1 MPVDDLARLRAL
13 LAVATPLPWKL
24 SEEHVREW
32 FSLYG
37 KLPEDADLANCAV
50 NALPG
55 LLKRLERAEAALRE
69 VRAEL
74 AEVNALALDE

>member
-13 LAVATPLPWKL
+13 HEAWMDCV
-24 SEEHVREW
+24 SCGCCYEHAAYYE
-32 FSLYG
+32 
-37 KLPEDADLANCAV
+37 
-50 NALPG
+50 ALPVA
-55 LLKRLERAEAALRE
+55 LKRLERAEAALRE